1 MKKAISCILLSAFI
15 MAGCATA
22 PERPESKAVLSSQVN
37 EAVAIFKTRDPS
49 IDKFFTQSYGYAI
62 FPKVGKGAIWIGG
75 AFGRGEVFEQ
85 GKMVGYSSLSQAT
98 LGFSL
103 GGEFFR
109 EIIFFR
115 EKPDLERFRFGE
127 YTFAAQATG
136 VALSEGVAAKAD
148 YKDGMAVFIMED
160 KGLMVDASLGGQKFK
175 YIPAM
180 QENPK

>member
-1 MKKAISCILLSAFI
+1 MKKTLIMCFALSAFI

-22 PERPESKAVLSSQVN
+22 PERPESKAVLSAQVR
-37 EAVAIFKTRDPS
+37 EAIAIFKARDSS
-49 IDKFFTQSYGYAI
+49 IDRLFTQSYGYAI
-62 FPKVGKGAIWIGG
+62 FPKVGKGAILVGG

-115 EKPDLERFRFGE
+115 EKPALERFRFGE

-136 VALSEGVAAKAD
+136 VALSEGVWR
-148 YKDGMAVFIMED
+148 
-160 KGLMVDASLGGQKFK
+160 SLLWKTK
-175 YIPAM
+175 V
-180 QENPK
+180 